1 MKKLYKLAK
10 ETDYS
15 YAFAEWLEDQ
25 YDTRN
30 SNLFKTLCTKYIN
43 MIKSMH
49 TFNPN
54 DFSYIS
60 VYGIEREL
68 NIPDDIES
76 YSYNEINSYIKEV
89 RKTLPELLLHEFLN
103 DELGA
108 ILIESSSDAGAYLDD
123 IIKNWIEEGGLDEF
137 CEEEEINKNN
147 IDIDSTMKY
156 LNKLLNDDGSG
167 FEYFTDQLV
176 KEYFYELK
184 GSLKDYIY
192 KGLDE
197 FMNYFLEDVF
207 KLRDEKYNEEKKKID
222 EQINQ
227 EKADDYMRDIIDKGI
242 DYQKLEGKLK
252 NRIIRRMAKMKLI

>member
-15 YAFAEWLEDQ
+15 YAFAEWLDDQ
-25 YDTRN
+25 SDTRN
-30 SNLFKTLCTKYIN
+30 SNLFKTLCKEYIN

-60 VYGIEREL
+60 VYSIKRNL

-89 RKTLPELLLHEFLN
+89 RKTLPELLMHEFLN
-103 DELGA
+103 DELCA
-108 ILIESSSDAGAYLDD
+108 ILMESSEDSGAYFDD
-123 IIKNWIEEGGLDEF
+123 IVKNWVNEVGLDKF
-137 CEEEEINKNN
+137 CKEEEINKNN
-147 IDIDSTMKY
+147 VDINSTMKY
-156 LNKLLNDDGSG
+156 LNKLLNEDDYG
-167 FEYFTDQLV
+167 FEYFADQLV
-176 KEYFYELK
+176 RENYYELK
-184 GSLKDYIY
+184 ESLKDYID

-197 FMNYFLEDVF
+197 FMSYFLEDVF
-207 KLRDEKYNEEKKKID
+207 KLRDEKYNEEKNKVD
-222 EQINQ
+222 EEINQ
-227 EKADDYMRDIIDKGI
+227 EKANDYMRNIMDKGI